1 MLVTLAGDKGLIVNE
16 SLNLMRPK
24 RKIKTSRN
32 VQMEQREKR
41 KCRTS
46 ELNSSTLMVGN
57 QQI

>member
-1 MLVTLAGDKGLIVNE
+1 MLITLAGDKGLIVNE
-16 SLNLMRPK
+16 SLSLMRPK

-32 VQMEQREKR
+32 MQMEQRKKR
-41 KCRTS
+41 KCRIS